1 MTSQL
6 FTAHPPLYEVKCFHP
21 PHHIIKFLNT
31 SHPSRPLLQP
41 SVPLSLSLKDIHQT
55 TTLPTKM
62 APSKPTTSGITPRII
77 IHGGAGNIS
86 RANMPADS
94 YAGYRASLRRILT
107 LARARL
113 AAPDAT
119 ALDVAVHAVSLFEDD
134 PLFNAGRGAVFTR
147 AGTNEL
153 EASVMV
159 SSSSRGGGPYRKRGA
174 GCMLLS
180 HVKNPIKL
188 AKEILV
194 RSGEGGEGGVGRGGG
209 GGAQGHVQL
218 SGEYVEGLARGWGL
232 EIVEP
237 EYFFTQKRWDEH
249 VKGLKREKRA
259 AGRDGVEASDEDLG
273 DGNDPSWDG
282 KEYLPQGTVGAVVLD
297 RFGTICAATSTGG
310 LTNKLPGRIGDTP
323 TFGAGYWAEEWIE
336 DDVEESSSAITPR
349 MSYHPSVA
357 AAAARSPIDKLSR
370 GEVTSLLSDCL
381 PSLSSMSDVPSPTDE
396 KPRPPRR
403 LRHAVGMS
411 GTGNGDS
418 FLQVCAA
425 RTAAA
430 IPRFSS
436 SSSSKSLRDGLAWV
450 AGPGGELQRS
460 AGDRW
465 GVTGEGQGGII
476 GIELVVDDGPEGSL
490 GEASEGGGEGRLVRS
505 WVGYDLNCGGMFRAW
520 VDGEGR
526 ERVAVF
532 ADEDGLKPGP

>member
-1 MTSQL
+1 MSSPT
-6 FTAHPPLYEVKCFHP
+6 
-21 PHHIIKFLNT
+21 N
-31 SHPSRPLLQP
+31 
-41 SVPLSLSLKDIHQT
+41 T
-55 TTLPTKM
+55 TTPT
-62 APSKPTTSGITPRII
+62 ITPRII

-86 RANMPADS
+86 RANLPDPSHA
-94 YAGYRASLRRILT
+94 AYRASLRRILS
-107 LARARL
+107 LARAEL
-113 AAPDAT
+113 AASDPPAT
-119 ALDVAVHAVSLFEDD
+119 ALDVATRAVSRFEDD
-134 PLFNAGRGAVFTR
+134 ALFNAGRGAVFTR
-147 AGTNEL
+147 GGTNEL

-159 SSSSRGGGPYRKRGA
+159 SSVGRGGYRKRGA
-174 GCMLLS
+174 GCMLVRR
-180 HVKNPIKL
+180 VKNPVLL
-188 AKEILV
+188 AREILV
-194 RSGEGGEGGVGRGGG
+194 RSAEGAVGEEKVGG

-218 SGEYVEGLARGWGL
+218 SGSYVEELARGWGL
-232 EIVEP
+232 EMVEP
-237 EYFFTQKRWDEH
+237 GYFFTQRRWDEH
-249 VKGLKREKRA
+249 VRGLEREEGA
-259 AGRDGVEASDEDLG
+259 AVASSEDVEAPRVLMG
-273 DGNDPSWDG
+273 DGDPSWDG

-336 DDVEESSSAITPR
+336 DDDDDDVGEGDGSSSAAPPVYSSTIPT
-349 MSYHPSVA
+349 MSYHPA
-357 AAAARSPIDKLSR
+357 AASAAARSPMDKLSR
-370 GEVTSLLSDCL
+370 GDIASLLSDCL
-381 PSLSSMSDVPSPTDE
+381 PSLSPAASPSPADE
-396 KPRPPRR
+396 KPHPPPRRHR

-436 SSSSKSLRDGLAWV
+436 SSSSSPHTKKFLRDGMARV

-460 AGDRW
+460 AGERW
-465 GVTGEGQGGII
+465 GVTGEGEGGII
-476 GIELVVDDGPEGSL
+476 GIEVVVAEGDGEEEG
-490 GEASEGGGEGRLVRS
+490 EGEGRRQVRS

-532 ADEDGLKPGP
+532 ADEDGLEGEER

>member
-1 MTSQL
+1 MT
-6 FTAHPPLYEVKCFHP
+6 A
-21 PHHIIKFLNT
+21 
-31 SHPSRPLLQP
+31 
-41 SVPLSLSLKDIHQT
+41 
-55 TTLPTKM
+55 
-62 APSKPTTSGITPRII
+62 SKPTPTITPRII

-86 RANMPADS
+86 RANVPADS
-94 YAGYRASLRRILT
+94 YAAYRASLHRILT
-107 LARARL
+107 LARAEL
-113 AAPDAT
+113 ANNPAAT
-119 ALDVAVHAVSLFEDD
+119 ALDVAVYAVSLFEDD
-134 PLFNAGRGAVFTR
+134 ALFNAGRGAVFTR

-159 SSSSRGGGPYRKRGA
+159 SRGHHKRGA
-174 GCMLLS
+174 GVMLLR

-188 AKEILV
+188 AREILV
-194 RSGEGGEGGVGRGGG
+194 RGDDDGGEGNG
-209 GGAQGHVQL
+209 GGAQAHVQL
-218 SGEYVEGLARGWGL
+218 AGAYVEELAKGWGL
-232 EIVEP
+232 DMVEP
-237 EYFFTQKRWDEH
+237 DYFFTQKRWDEH
-249 VKGLKREKRA
+249 VKGLERGKGAVVSEDTEA
-259 AGRDGVEASDEDLG
+259 LAGGGDDEEARKSSNP
-273 DGNDPSWDG
+273 NDPSWDG

-323 TFGAGYWAEEWIE
+323 TLGAGYWAEEWIE
-336 DDVEESSSAITPR
+336 EDTSSSG
-349 MSYHPSVA
+349 MSYHPAISS
-357 AAAARSPIDKLSR
+357 ARCSPIDKLSR
-370 GEVTSLLSDCL
+370 GDIPGLLSDCL
-381 PSLSSMSDVPSPTDE
+381 PLSSSSTSSSSSPGQATPSSTDE
-396 KPRPPRR
+396 KPQPRR

-418 FLQVCAA
+418 FLRVCAA

-436 SSSSKSLRDGLAWV
+436 SAAAADSNKKYLRDGLAWV

-465 GVTGEGQGGII
+465 ENSGEGQGGII
-476 GIELVVDDGPEGSL
+476 GIELVTAQGSD
-490 GEASEGGGEGRLVRS
+490 EAGAESAVRS

-532 ADEDGLKPGP
+532 ADEDGSEGW

>member
-1 MTSQL
+1 MTS
-6 FTAHPPLYEVKCFHP
+6 
-21 PHHIIKFLNT
+21 
-31 SHPSRPLLQP
+31 
-41 SVPLSLSLKDIHQT
+41 
-55 TTLPTKM
+55 
-62 APSKPTTSGITPRII
+62 SKPTPTITPRII

-86 RANMPADS
+86 RANVPADS
-94 YAGYRASLRRILT
+94 YAAYRASLHRILT
-107 LARARL
+107 LARAEL
-113 AAPDAT
+113 ANNPAAT
-119 ALDVAVHAVSLFEDD
+119 ALDVAVYAVSLFEDD

-159 SSSSRGGGPYRKRGA
+159 SRGHHKRGA
-174 GCMLLS
+174 GVMLLR

-188 AKEILV
+188 AREILV
-194 RSGEGGEGGVGRGGG
+194 RGDDAEGNG
-209 GGAQGHVQL
+209 GGAQAHVQL
-218 SGEYVEGLARGWGL
+218 AGGYVEELAKGWGL
-232 EIVEP
+232 EMVEP
-237 EYFFTQKRWDEH
+237 DYFFTQKRWDEH
-249 VKGLKREKRA
+249 VKGLERGKGAVVSEDTEA
-259 AGRDGVEASDEDLG
+259 LAGG
-273 DGNDPSWDG
+273 DYEEEEGKKSSSNPNDPSWDG

-323 TFGAGYWAEEWIE
+323 TLGAGYWAEEWIE
-336 DDVEESSSAITPR
+336 EDSSSSSSAAAGG
-349 MSYHPSVA
+349 MSYHPAISSS
-357 AAAARSPIDKLSR
+357 AARSPIDKLSR
-370 GEVTSLLSDCL
+370 GDIPGLLSDCL
-381 PSLSSMSDVPSPTDE
+381 GPLSSSSTMSSSSSPSPGQATPSSSTDE
-396 KPRPPRR
+396 KPHPRR

-418 FLQVCAA
+418 FLRVCAA

-436 SSSSKSLRDGLAWV
+436 SVDSKKYLRDGLAWV

-465 GVTGEGQGGII
+465 ENSGEGQGGII
-476 GIELVVDDGPEGSL
+476 GIELVTTAAAAGA
-490 GEASEGGGEGRLVRS
+490 EAGAESAVQRS

-532 ADEDGLKPGP
+532 ADEDGSEGW

>member
-1 MTSQL
+1 
-6 FTAHPPLYEVKCFHP
+6 
-21 PHHIIKFLNT
+21 
-31 SHPSRPLLQP
+31 
-41 SVPLSLSLKDIHQT
+41 
-55 TTLPTKM
+55 M
-62 APSKPTTSGITPRII
+62 APSKPTTGAITPRII
-77 IHGGAGNIS
+77 IHGGAGNIL

-153 EASVMV
+153 EASVM
-159 SSSSRGGGPYRKRGA
+159 
-174 GCMLLS
+174 
-180 HVKNPIKL
+180 
-188 AKEILV
+188 
-194 RSGEGGEGGVGRGGG
+194 
-209 GGAQGHVQL
+209 
-218 SGEYVEGLARGWGL
+218 
-232 EIVEP
+232 
-237 EYFFTQKRWDEH
+237 KRWDEH

-336 DDVEESSSAITPR
+336 EDVEESSSATTPR

-381 PSLSSMSDVPSPTDE
+381 PSLSSMSDIPSPTDE

-418 FLQVCAA
+418 FLQ
-425 RTAAA
+425 
-430 IPRFSS
+430 
-436 SSSSKSLRDGLAWV
+436 
-450 AGPGGELQRS
+450 
-460 AGDRW
+460 
-465 GVTGEGQGGII
+465 
-476 GIELVVDDGPEGSL
+476 
-490 GEASEGGGEGRLVRS
+490 
-505 WVGYDLNCGGMFRAW
+505 
-520 VDGEGR
+520 
-526 ERVAVF
+526 
-532 ADEDGLKPGP
+532 

>member
-1 MTSQL
+1 MT
-6 FTAHPPLYEVKCFHP
+6 A
-21 PHHIIKFLNT
+21 
-31 SHPSRPLLQP
+31 
-41 SVPLSLSLKDIHQT
+41 
-55 TTLPTKM
+55 
-62 APSKPTTSGITPRII
+62 SKPTPTITPRII

-86 RANMPADS
+86 RANVPADS
-94 YAGYRASLRRILT
+94 YAAYRASLHRILT
-107 LARARL
+107 LARAEL
-113 AAPDAT
+113 ANNPAAT
-119 ALDVAVHAVSLFEDD
+119 ALDVAVYAVSLFEDD

-159 SSSSRGGGPYRKRGA
+159 SRGHHKRGA
-174 GCMLLS
+174 GVMLLR

-188 AKEILV
+188 AREMLV
-194 RSGEGGEGGVGRGGG
+194 RGDDAEGNG
-209 GGAQGHVQL
+209 GGAQAHVQL
-218 SGEYVEGLARGWGL
+218 AGAYVEELAKGWGL

-237 EYFFTQKRWDEH
+237 DYFFTQKRWDEH
-249 VKGLKREKRA
+249 VKGLERGKGAVVSEDTEALAGDEEKK
-259 AGRDGVEASDEDLG
+259 SNSNP
-273 DGNDPSWDG
+273 NDPSWDG

-323 TFGAGYWAEEWIE
+323 TLGAGYWAEEWIE
-336 DDVEESSSAITPR
+336 EDSSSSGG
-349 MSYHPSVA
+349 MSYHPAVSS
-357 AAAARSPIDKLSR
+357 ARSPIDKLSR
-370 GEVTSLLSDCL
+370 GDIPGLLSDCL
-381 PSLSSMSDVPSPTDE
+381 PLSSSSSSSSSPGQATPSSSGTTTDE
-396 KPRPPRR
+396 KPRPPTTRR

-418 FLQVCAA
+418 FLRVCAA

-436 SSSSKSLRDGLAWV
+436 SSSAEKKYLHDGLAWV

-465 GVTGEGQGGII
+465 ENSGEGQGGII
-476 GIELVVDDGPEGSL
+476 GIELVTTAAGGDA
-490 GEASEGGGEGRLVRS
+490 EAGAEAAVRS

-532 ADEDGLKPGP
+532 ADEDGSEGW